1 MKEIQEKEN
10 SRLLKVKRIFA
21 LILAVLLVCM
31 YAATLVFA
39 ITDNVNTMSFFK
51 ASVAL
56 TIIVPVLLYAYQLV
70 YRVVRSFG
78 EKNENVPHGKD

>member
-1 MKEIQEKEN
+1 MKDTNIKEN
-10 SRLLKVKRIFA
+10 GKLRVKRIFA

-39 ITDNVNTMSFFK
+39 ITDNVKTMSFFK

-56 TIIVPVLLYAYQLV
+56 TIIVPVLIYAYQLV
-70 YRVVRSFG
+70 YRVVRSFEG
-78 EKNENVPHGKD
+78 KDKNVQHGKD

>member
-1 MKEIQEKEN
+1 MKDTNIKEN
-10 SRLLKVKRIFA
+10 GKLRVKRIFA

-39 ITDNVNTMSFFK
+39 ITDNVKTMSFFK

-56 TIIVPVLLYAYQLV
+56 TIIVPVLIYAYQLEIGRAHV
-70 YRVVRSFG
+70 
-78 EKNENVPHGKD
+78 

>member
-1 MKEIQEKEN
+1 MKDTNIKEN
-10 SRLLKVKRIFA
+10 GKLRVKRIFA

-39 ITDNVNTMSFFK
+39 ITDNVKTMSFFK

-56 TIIVPVLLYAYQLV
+56 TIIVPVLIYAYQLV
-70 YRVVRSFG
+70 YRVVRYFEG
-78 EKNENVPHGKD
+78 KDKNVPHGKD

>member
-1 MKEIQEKEN
+1 MKDTNIKEN
-10 SRLLKVKRIFA
+10 GKLRVKRIFA

-56 TIIVPVLLYAYQLV
+56 TIIVPVIIYAYQLV
-70 YRVVRSFG
+70 YRVVRSFEG
-78 EKNENVPHGKD
+78 KDKNVPHGKD

>member
-1 MKEIQEKEN
+1 MKDTNIKEN
-10 SRLLKVKRIFA
+10 GKLRVKRIFA

-39 ITDNVNTMSFFK
+39 ITDNVKTMSFFK

-56 TIIVPVLLYAYQLV
+56 TIIVPVLIYAYQLV
-70 YRVVRSFG
+70 YRVVCSFEG
-78 EKNENVPHGKD
+78 KDKNVPHGKD